1 MNIKHYIA
9 LKFKALFSKIAQT
22 NVISASPGSFISKK
36 SGINESNLKGN
47 IQIADYASI
56 IKSNLNGKIV
66 VNAFSRISSAA
77 LSGKIN
83 VGENSKVVDGVLLE
97 GHISIGNFTSV
108 NGPNTDMKAV
118 INKIIIGNFCS
129 IARNVTF
136 QEYNHD
142 FTKLTSYFVHR
153 NLENKPMK
161 EDVISKG
168 DIIIE
173 HDVWIGTHCVILS
186 GVTIG
191 TGAVVAANS
200 VVTSDI
206 PPYAIVAGS
215 PAKVI
220 KYRFD
225 EKTISDLL
233 QSKWWEKDK
242 DEVLKYYYQF
252 DNERLVKNS

>member
-1 MNIKHYIA
+1 MGVKNFILIKLKKIIQKISHVNFIELNSESNIDTSVSI
-9 LKFKALFSKIAQT
+9 I
-22 NVISASPGSFISKK
+22 
-36 SGINESNLKGN
+36 ESNLKGTITVREKSKIINSN
-47 IQIADYASI
+47 INGHFIIGSNTKISDAKLLGNVQIGSH
-56 IKSNLNGKIV
+56 
-66 VNAFSRISSAA
+66 
-77 LSGKIN
+77 
-83 VGENSKVVDGVLLE
+83 SKVVDGVLLE
-97 GHISIGNFTSV
+97 GHISIGNNSSV

-118 INKIIIGNFCS
+118 INKISIGNFCS

-142 FTKLTSYFVHR
+142 FTRLTSYFVHR

-168 DIIIE
+168 DIIVE

-191 TGAVVAANS
+191 TGAVIAANT
-200 VVTSDI
+200 VVTSNI

-215 PAKVI
+215 PAKII

-225 EKTISDLL
+225 ENIISDLL

-242 DEVLKYYYQF
+242 DEVLKMYYQF
-252 DNERLVKNS
+252 DKDKSIMSS

>member
-9 LKFKALFSKIAQT
+9 LKFKLLFAKIAQT
-22 NVISASPGSFISKK
+22 NVLSLAQGSLISKK
-36 SGINESNLKGN
+36 SVINESNLKGD
-47 IQIADYASI
+47 IQIADHSSI

-66 VNAFSRISSAA
+66 VNTFSKISSAT
-77 LSGKIN
+77 LSGQIN
-83 VGENSKVVDGVLLE
+83 VGVNSKVVDGVLLE
-97 GHISIGNFTSV
+97 GHISIGNYSSV

-118 INKIIIGNFCS
+118 INKISIGNFCS

-142 FTKLTSYFVHR
+142 FTRLTSYFVHR

-191 TGAVVAANS
+191 TGAVVAANT
-200 VVTSDI
+200 VVTSNI

-215 PAKVI
+215 PAKII

-242 DEVLKYYYQF
+242 DEVLKMYYQF
-252 DNERLVKNS
+252 DKDKSVMSS